1 MLSVLLLLLC
11 FEAVIPLAIKI
22 LLGLISAMFAQYR
35 SCYWG
40 LAEAFC
46 LIRPFPL

>member
-35 SCYWG
+35 SCYCG